1 MSESLS
7 FSRTIKGMNTSDYAR
22 YSLPY
27 LVSSKAFLG
36 RMKIL
41 VAGDT
46 RPTVECLR
54 SHFLQKGCEV
64 EAAYTSLELR
74 RKLSRNF
81 FDLIICGFLANEEY
95 AFRVVELVRRTNDVR
110 MLFLTGKKDSGFI
123 SKLLNLGADD
133 CLSSPASLFELDAR
147 VLRLCHRNTN
157 LRFRET
163 KIVFGERENLIELDL
178 ASQKVIKNGQPIL
191 LTKTEYRILL
201 HLALQKGTLVPKEN
215 LEKILFPFFALSE
228 IESSRHSVN
237 MHILN
242 LRKKFGSALRIKT
255 VSCHGFILLI

>member
-1 MSESLS
+1 M
-7 FSRTIKGMNTSDYAR
+7 R

-74 RKLSRNF
+74 RKLSKNF
-81 FDLIICGFLANEEY
+81 FDLIICGFLADDEY
-95 AFRVVELVRRTNDVR
+95 TFRIVELVRRTSDVR
-110 MLFLTGKKDSGFI
+110 MIFLTEKKDPGFI
-123 SKLLNLGADD
+123 SKLINLGADD

-163 KIVFGERENLIELDL
+163 KIVFGRGENFVELDL
-178 ASQKVIKNGQPIL
+178 VDQRVLKDGQPVV

-201 HLALQKGTLVPKEN
+201 HLALQKGALVPKEN
-215 LEKILFPFFALSE
+215 LEKILFSFFALSE
-228 IESSRHSVN
+228 SESPRHSVN